1 MSYSELPVMESQKP
15 GVLIICLHPPIR
27 REFQEYLSTLL
38 GEYIRFDIMDP
49 YQIHDPAQLDPYSCI
64 LFASSRT
71 RDAFPVSIPEHITQL
86 ICTRTFNPASLDQ
99 IIRIPQGSS
108 VYLVN
113 DTQDSVLDILGQLK
127 DAGITQYH
135 FVPFYQGCT
144 QTDESIQYAITLG
157 EPQLVPRHVPNII
170 NIGNRIIDISTIHD
184 LCTCFQ
190 LPSSLTNQ
198 ITRTYVNRILQ
209 IIQLTGTH
217 YTNYVFSKQL
227 LQVVMS
233 NLNVSLCLMTDE
245 GRISMVNR
253 SFCQDWD
260 IPENECMN
268 SLFSSW
274 LPSQYASHNFCQS
287 ADYQLVSRSGL
298 RRQLSVLQLS
308 LPGHKP
314 LYLLSS
320 QPVSSSPAPDITPV
334 DIRDPSSDFYRLN
347 SGFDSILSVS
357 GRVLNMLE
365 YARRLALYDFPVLIQ
380 GENGT
385 QKKKIATA
393 IHKTSSRRQNPL
405 IIFNSLYTGLEAA
418 DQLKLA
424 DTGTLLIDGVE
435 RLPLSTQDTLI
446 SILQNTIDDLDIRI
460 IATTSQDLYQD
471 VLDGRFREELFF
483 FLNAASIDTIPL
495 RERRE
500 DIPVLMEHFFR
511 ELFHDPNIRL
521 KDLISSS
528 LMNFL
533 TNYDYPGNIQELFNL
548 SRYFFSLYSAHP
560 LVLSQLPSYIRSRVN
575 QPVSESSVL
584 KNEVLSLIAQTPR
597 IGRGT
602 IMAALTKKEIT
613 VSDGKLRGLLKELAE
628 EGLIRVGRTRSGCE
642 ITELGLASIRH

>member
-1 MSYSELPVMESQKP
+1 MSDLTLFASPAQKP
-15 GVLIICLHPPIR
+15 AVLIMCLHPGIR
-27 REFQEYLSTLL
+27 QEFQEYLSSLL
-38 GEYIRFDIMDP
+38 GEYIRFDILDP
-49 YQIHDPAQLDPYSCI
+49 YQIHSQEQILPYSCI

-71 RDAFPVSIPEHITQL
+71 RDAFPVAIPDQITQL

-113 DTQDSVLDILGQLK
+113 DTREATLDVLSQLK
-127 DAGITQYH
+127 DAGITQYR
-135 FVPFYQGCT
+135 FLPFYQGCT
-144 QTDESIQYAITLG
+144 QTDESVQYAITLG
-157 EPQLVPRHVPNII
+157 EPQLVPRHVKNVI
-170 NIGNRIIDISTIHD
+170 NIGNRIIDIATVHD
-184 LCTCFQ
+184 LCTCFH

-198 ITRTYVNRILQ
+198 ITKTYVNRILQ

-217 YTNYVFSKQL
+217 YSNYVFSQQL
-227 LQVVMS
+227 LQAVMS
-233 NLNVSLCLMTDE
+233 NLPVGLCLMTGE
-245 GRISMVNR
+245 GKISMLNR
-253 SFCQDWD
+253 PFAMDWD
-260 IPENECMN
+260 IPENGCMDT
-268 SLFSSW
+268 LFSSW

-287 ADYQLVSRSGL
+287 ADYQLISRNGL
-298 RRQLSVLQLS
+298 RRQLSVLELS
-308 LPGHKP
+308 LPGHRP

-320 QPVSSSPAPDITPV
+320 QPVASVPEPDITPV
-334 DIRDPSSDFYRLN
+334 DVRDPSKDFYRLN

-357 GRVLNMLE
+357 GRVINMLE

-380 GENGT
+380 GESGT
-385 QKKKIATA
+385 QKKIIATA
-393 IHKTSSRRQNPL
+393 IHKTSSRRQNAL
-405 IIFNSLYTGLEAA
+405 IVFNALYTGPEAA
-418 DQLKLA
+418 EQLKLA
-424 DTGTLLIDGVE
+424 DKGTLLIDGAE
-435 RLPLSTQDTLI
+435 RLPLATQDMLI
-446 SILQNTIDDLDIRI
+446 GILQNTAADFDIRLL
-460 IATTSQDLYQD
+460 ATTSRDLYQD

-483 FLNAASIDTIPL
+483 LLNAASIDTVPL
-495 RERRE
+495 RERKE

-521 KDLISSS
+521 GDLISPS

-533 TNYDYPGNIQELFNL
+533 MNYEYPGNIQELFNL

-560 LVLSQLPSYIRSRVN
+560 LILSQLPSYIRNRVN

-584 KNEVLSLIAQTPR
+584 KNQVLSLIAETPR

-602 IMAALTKKEIT
+602 ILTALNDRDIAI
-613 VSDGKLRGLLKELAE
+613 SDGKLRGLLKELTE

>member
-1 MSYSELPVMESQKP
+1 MSHSKPSATVNQKNR
-15 GVLIICLHPPIR
+15 VLIICLHPGIR
-27 REFQEYLSTLL
+27 REFQDYLSALL
-38 GEYIRFDIMDP
+38 GEYISFHILDP
-49 YQIHDPAQLDPYSCI
+49 YQIHDPAQIRDYSCI

-71 RDAFPVSIPEHITQL
+71 REAFPIPIPENITQL
-86 ICTRTFNPASLDQ
+86 VCTRTFNPASLDR
-99 IIRIPQGSS
+99 IIRIPQGAS

-113 DTQDSVLDILGQLK
+113 DTRESVLDILGQLQ

-144 QTDESIQYAITLG
+144 RTDESIQYAITLG
-157 EPQLVPRHVPNII
+157 EPKLVPAHVPNVI

-184 LCTCFQ
+184 LCTCFH

-209 IIQLTGTH
+209 ILQLTGTH
-217 YTNYVFSKQL
+217 YSNYVFSKQV
-227 LQVVMS
+227 LQAVMS
-233 NLNVSLCLMTDE
+233 NLSVSLCLMTDE
-245 GRISMVNR
+245 GRISMLNR
-253 SFCQDWD
+253 AFCQDWD
-260 IPENECMN
+260 IPETGCMN
-268 SLFSSW
+268 SMFSSW

-287 ADYQLVSRSGL
+287 ADYQLVSRNGL

-308 LPGHKP
+308 FPGHKT

-320 QPVSSSPAPDITPV
+320 QPASASPDPDITPI

-347 SGFDSILSVS
+347 SGFDSIISVS

-405 IIFNSLYTGLEAA
+405 IIFNSLYTGLEAEEH
-418 DQLKLA
+418 LKLA
-424 DTGTLLIDGVE
+424 DKGTLLIDGAE
-435 RLPLSTQDTLI
+435 RLSLTTQDTLI
-446 SILQNTIDDLDIRI
+446 SILQNTMPDLDIRI
-460 IATTSQDLYQD
+460 LATTSQDLYQN

-483 FLNAASIDTIPL
+483 LLNAASIDTIPL

-500 DIPVLMEHFFR
+500 DIPILMEHFFR
-511 ELFHDPNIRL
+511 ELFHDSNIRL
-521 KDLISSS
+521 RDLISSS

-533 TNYDYPGNIQELFNL
+533 MSYEYPGNIQELFNL

-560 LVLSQLPSYIRSRVN
+560 LVLSQLPSYIRNRVN
-575 QPVSESSVL
+575 QPFSESSAL
-584 KNEVLSLIAQTPR
+584 RNQVLSLIAETPR
-597 IGRGT
+597 IGRGAILT
-602 IMAALTKKEIT
+602 ALAGKDIA
-613 VSDGKLRGLLKELAE
+613 VSEGKLRGLLKELADD
-628 EGLIRVGRTRSGCE
+628 GLIRVGRTRSGCE
-642 ITELGLASIRH
+642 ITELGLASIQH